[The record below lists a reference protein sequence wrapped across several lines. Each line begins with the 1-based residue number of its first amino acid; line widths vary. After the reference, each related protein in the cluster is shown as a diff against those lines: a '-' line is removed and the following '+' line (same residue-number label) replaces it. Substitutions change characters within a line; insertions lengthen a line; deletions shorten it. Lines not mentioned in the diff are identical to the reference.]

1 MTRRKPIH
9 GGSAA
14 ASLRQRVMKHT
25 LHSHSETV
33 LCGVNR
39 QSVTRWESVY
49 QRIPLA
55 GAKQNAMGG
64 IKQDGKSD
72 FVIGDGD
79 SKRAA
84 LYVSVIAL

>member
-1 MTRRKPIH
+1 
-9 GGSAA
+9 
-14 ASLRQRVMKHT
+14 MKQP
-25 LHSHSETV
+25 LHSHSETL

-39 QSVTRWESVY
+39 QSVTCWESVY

-55 GAKQNAMGG
+55 GAKQNAMGD

-84 LYVSVIAL
+84 VYVSVIEL